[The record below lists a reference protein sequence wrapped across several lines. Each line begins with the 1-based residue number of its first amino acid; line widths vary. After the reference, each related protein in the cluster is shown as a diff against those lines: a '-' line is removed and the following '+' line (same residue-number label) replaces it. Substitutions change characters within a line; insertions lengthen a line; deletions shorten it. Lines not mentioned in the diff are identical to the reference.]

1 MEILIKKTH
10 PNARVPV
17 LGKYEGDAG
26 IDVYCAEA
34 AMIRPDRV
42 TRIPLGMRIKLPK
55 GTWME
60 FKPRSSSA
68 QKGVLILSTVVDEG
82 YTGELY
88 LFCISADG
96 EQRIRCG
103 DRIAQMILH
112 TTVVVPRIMEVEEL
126 PETHRGAAGFGSTG
140 E

>member
-1 MEILIKKTH
+1 MKILIQKTH
-10 PNARVPV
+10 PNAKLPA
-17 LGKYEGDAG
+17 LGSYEGDAG
-26 IDVYCAEA
+26 IDVYCAETA
-34 AMIRPDRV
+34 VIRPDRV
-42 TRIPLGMRIKLPK
+42 TRIPLGIRVKLPR

-60 FKPRSSSA
+60 FKPRSSAA
-68 QKGVLILSTVVDEG
+68 QKGMLVLSTVVDEG

-88 LFCISADG
+88 LFCISGDG

-112 TTVVVPRIMEVEEL
+112 NTIAVKEVIEVIEL

-140 E
+140 G